1 MKCCYHHHEKE
12 YDHLPELFLW
22 HDEIAS
28 KYIKSQPIH
37 HSQEILEEAEN
48 GTYFEFKLLL
58 SEELIRT
65 LLSYGGEIEIIE
77 PAELK
82 TALTERILA
91 MKKRYNL

>member
-1 MKCCYHHHEKE
+1 MKAKKII
-12 YDHLPELFLW
+12 LKA
-22 HDEIAS
+22 DEIAA

-37 HSQEILEEAEN
+37 HSQDIIKESEN

-77 PAELK
+77 PQELK
-82 TALTERILA
+82 RVLTERILE
-91 MKKRYNL
+91 MNKRYNL